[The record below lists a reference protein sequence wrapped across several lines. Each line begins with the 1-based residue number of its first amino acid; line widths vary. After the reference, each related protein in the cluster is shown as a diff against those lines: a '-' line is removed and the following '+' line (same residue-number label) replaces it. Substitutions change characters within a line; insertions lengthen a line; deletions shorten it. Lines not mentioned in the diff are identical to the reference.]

1 MGLRGYVFIRLKNDV
16 TPQQC
21 LAIRRKLEG
30 MREVITVDDVID
42 IDWFDM
48 VALVDAPILLRDVAD
63 KIGNIQG
70 VLSTQPA
77 RIVAGP
83 EF

>member
-1 MGLRGYVFIRLKNDV
+1 
-16 TPQQC
+16 
-21 LAIRRKLEG
+21 